1 MQATYTLVADNKK
14 LAMHCFTKEKKK
26 NIRFSFSYLGMSFLQ
41 NCSLI

>member
-14 LAMHCFTKEKKK
+14 LATVSLKKKK
-26 NIRFSFSYLGMSFLQ
+26 NIRFSFSYLGMCFLQ